1 MRKPAGILVLIL
13 GFLLLVA
20 VVRAYFEFM
29 HLAASPTSP
38 TGTDLSFATRA
49 MLIFVPDIDLA
60 AGSAPSPANLA
71 AMINRVVLGF
81 GSLGFILLLCGG
93 YLLLMGDKP
102 DGENTV
108 T

>member
-1 MRKPAGILVLIL
+1 MRKPAGIFVLLVGL
-13 GFLLLVA
+13 LLLVV

-29 HLAASPTSP
+29 QLAASS
-38 TGTDLSFATRA
+38 TGIDLSLSTRA
-49 MLIFVPDIDLA
+49 MLVFVPDVDLA
-60 AGSAPSPANLA
+60 AGSALAPADLA
-71 AMINRVVLGF
+71 AMINRIIF
-81 GSLGFILLLCGG
+81 GCGGLGFILLLCGG

>member
-1 MRKPAGILVLIL
+1 MRTPAGIFVILVGL
-13 GFLLLVA
+13 LLLVA
-20 VVRAYFEFM
+20 VVGAYFEFM
-29 HLAASPTSP
+29 QLAASPT
-38 TGTDLSFATRA
+38 GFDLSFATKA
-49 MLIFVPDIDLA
+49 LLIFVPDIDLA

-93 YLLLMGDKP
+93 YLLLMGHKS
-102 DGENTV
+102 DGEHTV